1 MAKAY
6 SDDLRRK
13 LLEAHQQDEESLAEL
28 AERFSVSL
36 GWAKKI
42 LAMFRNTGRVE
53 RPPSGPRGPRSKIT
67 PEVQKHLR
75 ELVSRQSDLTLAEMQ
90 QRLVKDLRLH
100 VSPSRLWTVLRQMG
114 LRLKKSRYTPPNKI
128 PKRPAV
134 GATFGTIRRGGS
146 IRPA

>member
-13 LLEAHQQDEESLAEL
+13 LLEAHQQGEESLAEL
-28 AERFSVSL
+28 AERFRVSV

-42 LAMFRNTGRVE
+42 SALFRKTGRME

-67 PEVQKHLR
+67 AAVQQHLR
-75 ELVSRQSDLTLAEMQ
+75 ELVAIQSDLTLAEMQ
-90 QRLVKDLRLH
+90 QRLRKDLRLR
-100 VSPSRLWTVLRQMG
+100 VSLSRLWAILQQMG
-114 LRLKKSRYTPPNKI
+114 LRLKKSRYTPPSKI

-134 GATFGTIRRGGS
+134 GASSGTIRRGGL
-146 IRPA
+146 IRRV